1 MAYTKTLPQSSM
13 FIFACIIYGN
23 LIDNHNKQNH
33 HKSMILVSQ
42 IAFAIICL
50 GYGGI
55 STLLKT
61 YRDPISHD
69 ADQKTSRLLNQT
81 IQFTGTGIYMITLL
95 QVFNWFSS
103 RNVHWVMAVWTM
115 S

>member
-1 MAYTKTLPQSSM
+1 M

-69 ADQKTSRLLNQT
+69 ADQKTSRL
-81 IQFTGTGIYMITLL
+81 
-95 QVFNWFSS
+95 FN
-103 RNVHWVMAVWTM
+103 
-115 S
+115 